1 MRILFVTKPHLPAFG
16 GAQLTTHFLAEE
28 LIRRGHDVVVFAQ
41 QPPFDA
47 PQPPRD
53 TRYGYLVLR
62 SSETERDLPG
72 VVAKHEPDCV
82 VVGGYHQEVASWA
95 DDMLAIAAPVP
106 TVLYAHDVGVTVGA
120 RDRSPGAHAVAA
132 VSRFVA
138 EELAGQGIESVVV
151 PPIVD
156 PCRYRV
162 HSTRRVV
169 LFVNPVRKKGVDIAL
184 ALAEARPDIPFAFV
198 RCWHIP
204 PEDLA
209 RLHDRVDATGNVEL
223 RAGVDDPAVLY
234 GDARILLMPST
245 YPEAWGRVA
254 TEAVAAAVPVLASRI
269 GGIPEAVGDGGM
281 TVEPGAPLAEWT
293 RRLGVLWD
301 DASVYDRYVGRAEA
315 AGRTRGDTSA
325 AAVGSSFESLVT
337 AATASLR

>member
-106 TVLYAHDVGVTVGA
+106 TVLYAHDVGVTVGVLVMV
-120 RDRSPGAHAVAA
+120 GVAV
-132 VSRFVA
+132 FVA
-138 EELAGQGIESVVV
+138 
-151 PPIVD
+151 VD
-156 PCRYRV
+156 VILLVGVFVRV
-162 HSTRRVV
+162 LVMV
-169 LFVNPVRKKGVDIAL
+169 LVNVFVCVLVEVLVEVFVN
-184 ALAEARPDIPFAFV
+184 
-198 RCWHIP
+198 
-204 PEDLA
+204 
-209 RLHDRVDATGNVEL
+209 
-223 RAGVDDPAVLY
+223 
-234 GDARILLMPST
+234 
-245 YPEAWGRVA
+245 
-254 TEAVAAAVPVLASRI
+254 
-269 GGIPEAVGDGGM
+269 
-281 TVEPGAPLAEWT
+281 TV
-293 RRLGVLWD
+293 V
-301 DASVYDRYVGRAEA
+301 
-315 AGRTRGDTSA
+315 
-325 AAVGSSFESLVT
+325 
-337 AATASLR
+337 